1 MPRNTEAIRLLLISP
16 SQVRPELLSRM
27 LQQHQLNT
35 ELAVVRP
42 SKNTVASVRRT
53 DASPA
58 NRPFDVIL
66 LDLAAASN
74 EMLGT
79 LAALAFGVDRLVAPT
94 VLLTDTTSEAILES
108 GHLHTGD
115 AIMFAPTSLPSFLGK
130 MRQVPQDRFLHALSV
145 LSAIGPILVRL
156 PTQFTRSLDELPQQQ
171 AGLIAA

>member
-27 LQQHQLNT
+27 LQQHQLKT

-53 DASPA
+53 AASPA

-66 LDLAAASN
+66 LDLAAVSN
-74 EMLGT
+74 EMLGALT
-79 LAALAFGVDRLVAPT
+79 ELAFGIDRVLAPT
-94 VLLTDTTSEAILES
+94 VLLTDETSEAILDS
-108 GHLHTGD
+108 GRLQTGD
-115 AIMFAPTSLPSFLGK
+115 TVMFAPTSLPSFLGK
-130 MRQVPQDRFLHALSV
+130 MRQVPQDRFLHALSM

-156 PTQFTRSLDELPQQQ
+156 PTQFTRSLDDLPQQQ
-171 AGLIAA
+171 AGMIAA